1 MHSWVHQRLQAVL
14 KRLAGNQCKVSH
26 TDIGGA
32 IYNVSKIRR
41 SMPLNREFPLFLPPR
56 RRLNS
61 LALSKHTQL
70 LEVLEVPQVMETCVR
85 NSYYEEALE
94 LKAHVRRLGRKH
106 GHIAIVKVGV
116 ALLYYRGGPLYYS

>member
-1 MHSWVHQRLQAVL
+1 M
-14 KRLAGNQCKVSH
+14 
-26 TDIGGA
+26 GGA
-32 IYNVSKIRR
+32 IYNVSKFHR
-41 SMPLNREFPLFLPPR
+41 SMPLNREVPPPPPPPPR

-116 ALLYYRGGPLYYS
+116 ALLVLQGRTPLL